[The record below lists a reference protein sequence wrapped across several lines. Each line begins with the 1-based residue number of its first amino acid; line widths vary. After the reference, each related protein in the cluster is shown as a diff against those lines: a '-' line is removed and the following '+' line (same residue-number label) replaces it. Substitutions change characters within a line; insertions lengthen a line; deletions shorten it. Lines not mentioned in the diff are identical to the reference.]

1 MVISIELAKRLRDAG
16 VRWIPAAGDRFVIPD
31 RDMDDEVFVLSDMTV
46 DVHEFETGRVIGF
59 NGTVEWALD
68 SVEQETV
75 LWLPSETQL
84 RELLGRTFVSLA
96 ARPAEGYE
104 VVVDVA
110 GSQTA
115 IRAAEPAE
123 AYGRALL
130 FLANGDG
137 TD

>member
-68 SVEQETV
+68 SVEQETAF
-75 LWLPSETQL
+75 WLPSETQL
-84 RELLGRTFVSLA
+84 RELLGSDLRQLVPTRGGL
-96 ARPAEGYE
+96 
-104 VVVDVA
+104 
-110 GSQTA
+110 
-115 IRAAEPAE
+115 
-123 AYGRALL
+123 
-130 FLANGDG
+130 
-137 TD
+137 